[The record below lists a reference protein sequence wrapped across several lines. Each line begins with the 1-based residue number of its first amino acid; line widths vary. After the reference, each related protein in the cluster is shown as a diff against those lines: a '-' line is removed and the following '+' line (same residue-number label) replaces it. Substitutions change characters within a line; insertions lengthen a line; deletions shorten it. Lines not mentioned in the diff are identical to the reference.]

1 MGRKRLRLD
10 QLAHNPLGIEPRLR
24 LGMVARCGAGKR
36 EARHACGEPA
46 HEHAADGTEAGDS
59 DAGHRHEQTLG
70 TISTSRL
77 ALTRPACPSQAR
89 VSPRQPS
96 DLTSICPKDKS
107 VGQSGRSDMLKSWMS
122 GMLKSAAGAC
132 GILLAITGATLSQTY
147 PARPMT
153 MIIPFAAGGPTDV
166 LGRVLAQRMSEILGQ
181 QIIVENVGG
190 AGGMTGSKRV
200 ADAAPDGYTFVL
212 GTVGTHAQ
220 SQTMYKKPLYQAA
233 TDFVPVALIAEVP
246 IVLITRNDLPV
257 NNLQEF
263 IAYAKANQSHM
274 QYGSAGAGSATHLG
288 CVLLNYLIGVDIT
301 HVPYRGTGPAMQ
313 DLQGGRIDYLCEIVS
328 TAKPQIDGGTVRG
341 IAIMTKERSNALPN
355 VPTGR
360 EQGIPNLAAYTW
372 NALFLPKDAPA
383 EVVKKLHDATVEAM
397 KTPSV
402 RERLEALG
410 AVVVPEERATPE
422 YLGQY
427 VKSEIDKWAAPIKA
441 SGVTVE

>member
-1 MGRKRLRLD
+1 
-10 QLAHNPLGIEPRLR
+10 
-24 LGMVARCGAGKR
+24 
-36 EARHACGEPA
+36 
-46 HEHAADGTEAGDS
+46 
-59 DAGHRHEQTLG
+59 
-70 TISTSRL
+70 
-77 ALTRPACPSQAR
+77 
-89 VSPRQPS
+89 
-96 DLTSICPKDKS
+96 
-107 VGQSGRSDMLKSWMS
+107 MLKSGVS
-122 GMLKSAAGAC
+122 HVLRSVGAAC
-132 GILLAITGATLSQTY
+132 GIVLTLTTITLAQTY

-166 LGRVLAQRMSEILGQ
+166 LGRIMGQRMSEILGRQ
-181 QIIVENVGG
+181 VVVENVGG

-200 ADAAPDGYTFVL
+200 ADAAPDGYAFVL

-220 SQTMYKKPLYQAA
+220 SQTMYKKPLYHAA
-233 TDFVPVALIAEVP
+233 TDFTPVALIAEVP
-246 IVLITRNDLPV
+246 IVLITRKDLPV
-257 NNLQEF
+257 NNLQQF
-263 IAYAKANQSHM
+263 ISYAKANQTKM

-301 HVPYRGTGPAMQ
+301 HIPYRGTGPAMQ

-328 TAKPQIDGGTVRG
+328 TAKPQIDGGTVKA
-341 IAIMTKERSNALPN
+341 IAIMTKERSPALPN
-355 VPTGR
+355 VPTGL
-360 EQGIPNLAAYTW
+360 EQGTPNLEAYTW